1 MKIKFYTAH
10 LTSEQKL
17 QFNKVSSEEGIKA
30 AETLDNVETASRD
43 DILDKLCNFDVYNY
57 IDFESFLFDLKKA
70 GNAIVYSSHYLE
82 EGKLALVF
90 QIVIL

>member
-1 MKIKFYTAH
+1 MKIKFYTAY

-17 QFNKVSSEEGIKA
+17 QFNKVSSAEGIKA
-30 AETLDNVETASRD
+30 AEMLDNVETASKSTVF
-43 DILDKLCNFDVYNY
+43 DKLEYFDIYQY
-57 IDFESFLFDLKKA
+57 IDFESFVSDLDEA
-70 GNAIVYSSHYLE
+70 RNAIVYSSHCLE

>member
-1 MKIKFYTAH
+1 MRIKFYTAH

-17 QFNKVSSEEGIKA
+17 QFNKVSSEEGIEA
-30 AETLDNVETASRD
+30 AETLDNVETVNRNT
-43 DILDKLCNFDVYNY
+43 ILNNLDTFNIYQY
-57 IDFESFLFDLKKA
+57 IDFKSFLSDLREA